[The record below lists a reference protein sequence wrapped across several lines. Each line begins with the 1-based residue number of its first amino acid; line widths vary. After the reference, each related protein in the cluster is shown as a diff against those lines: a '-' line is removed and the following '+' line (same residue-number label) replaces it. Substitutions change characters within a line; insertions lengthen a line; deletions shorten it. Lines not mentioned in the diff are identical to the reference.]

1 MKYSFSKYI
10 VFLKKKVLFAHALEV
25 NTKSA
30 HLKYSNA
37 IIQKIPEIFPVP
49 PSTDEGDAWDTL

>member
-10 VFLKKKVLFAHALEV
+10 VFLNKKVLFAHALEV

-49 PSTDEGDAWDTL
+49 PSTDEGDA